1 MRRQPGPS
9 IDIRAV
15 MSMYCPP
22 PRLPCVKNVPDR
34 QDAASLGKAG
44 LLLDAADSL
53 LENGRDL
60 GRGGLRFGV
69 CAGLERRDDGCG
81 ISLPGSS

>member
-1 MRRQPGPS
+1 MALIAMPSDASLVCRQAS
-9 IDIRAV
+9 LV
-15 MSMYCPP
+15 VVV
-22 PRLPCVKNVPDR
+22 LKNVPDR

-44 LLLDAADSL
+44 LLLDTADSL

-69 CAGLERRDDGCG
+69 CAGLEGRDDGCG
-81 ISLPGSS
+81 ISLSGTS